1 MRRTVLRVHLDEGCS
16 HGALKRRVAQRVAS
30 IGLAIGV
37 IAIGVSALAADKA
50 QRDFAS
56 AEQAAEALIGAM
68 RSNNQPE
75 LLRIL
80 GPSAEVLIRSGDE
93 VADSQARLR
102 LVNAFETAHRIEL
115 EGTSR
120 ALMVV
125 GAEQWSLPIPVVQ
138 QGERWHFDTDAG
150 KQRILD
156 RRVGRNELSVIRVCR
171 EYVAAQREYAVTDR
185 LGNGPGE
192 FAQRFDSRPG
202 KHDGL
207 YWEAAAGETPSPFG
221 PLMAQARTEGYT
233 SKEGLDRPSPYH
245 GYYYRILTRQGAH
258 APGGA
263 KDYLIDGHMTGGYA
277 LLAYPAKWG
286 DSGIMTFVVNQ
297 DGIVFEKNLGLETDR
312 LAREI
317 TAYDPDL
324 SWGTP

>member
-1 MRRTVLRVHLDEGCS
+1 MRSAGSHTRIDES
-16 HGALKRRVAQRVAS
+16 HIFGQPMHCLGQWLAAIV
-30 IGLAIGV
+30 LAIG
-37 IAIGVSALAADKA
+37 AIGFGGCAVAAEKA
-50 QRDFAS
+50 QQDFAT
-56 AEQAAEALIGAM
+56 AEQAAQALVGAM
-68 RSNNQPE
+68 RSDDQAG

-80 GPSAEVLIRSGDE
+80 GPSGEPLIRSGDE
-93 VADSQARLR
+93 VADREARLR
-102 LVNAFETAHRIEL
+102 LVKAYDTAHRIEL
-115 EGTSR
+115 EGASR

-150 KQRILD
+150 AQRILD

-171 EYVAAQREYAVTDR
+171 EYVAAQREYAARDR
-185 LGNGPGE
+185 LGNGPGQ
-192 FAQRFDSRPG
+192 FAQRFDSNAG
-202 KHDGL
+202 KQDGL
-207 YWEAAAGETPSPFG
+207 YWEAAPGEAPSPFG
-221 PLMAQARTEGYT
+221 PLMAKARAEGYT
-233 SKEGLDRPSPYH
+233 AKDGLDRPSPYH
-245 GYYYRILTRQGAH
+245 GYYYRILTRQGPH

-263 KDYLIDGHMTGGYA
+263 KDYVIDRRMTGGYA

-297 DGIVFEKNLGLETDR
+297 DGIVFEKNLGPETER

-324 SWGTP
+324 NWATP

>member
-1 MRRTVLRVHLDEGCS
+1 MRSAGLHVRADHDHS
-16 HGALKRRVAQRVAS
+16 RRDAKHRMGWQAAS
-30 IGLAIGV
+30 IALAIG
-37 IAIGVSALAADKA
+37 IIGFAAAALAVDKA
-50 QRDFAS
+50 QRDFAT
-56 AEQAAEALIGAM
+56 AELAAEALIGAM
-68 RSNNQPE
+68 RSNNQTE

-80 GPSAEVLIRSGDE
+80 GPSAEPLIRSGDE
-93 VADSQARLR
+93 VADGQARLR
-102 LVNAFETAHRIEL
+102 LVKAFDTAHRIEL
-115 EGTSR
+115 EGTNR

-150 KQRILD
+150 SQKILD

-171 EYVAAQREYAVTDR
+171 EYVVAQREYAAKDR
-185 LGNGPGE
+185 LANGPGQ
-192 FAQRFDSRPG
+192 FAQRFDSSPG

-207 YWEAAAGETPSPFG
+207 YWEAAAGEAPSPFG
-221 PLMAQARTEGYT
+221 PLVARAHAEGYT
-233 SKEGLDRPSPYH
+233 AKDSLDRPSPYH
-245 GYYYRILTRQGAH
+245 GYYYRMLTRQGAH

-297 DGIVFEKNLGLETDR
+297 DGIVFEKNLGPETDR

-324 SWGTP
+324 SWSAP

>member
-1 MRRTVLRVHLDEGCS
+1 MSRARLQAHLDDGRT
-16 HGALKRRVAQRVAS
+16 HGALKRRVGQRVAS
-30 IGLAIGV
+30 IVLAIGV
-37 IAIGVSALAADKA
+37 IGFGASALAADKA

-80 GPSAEVLIRSGDE
+80 GPSAEALIHSGDE
-93 VADSQARLR
+93 VADGQARLR
-102 LVNAFETAHRIEL
+102 LVNAFDAAHRIEL

-150 KQRILD
+150 TQRILD

-171 EYVAAQREYAVTDR
+171 EYVAAQREYAARDR
-185 LGNGPGE
+185 LGNGSGE
-192 FAQRFDSRPG
+192 FAQRFDSSPG
-202 KHDGL
+202 KRDGL

-221 PLMAQARTEGYT
+221 PLMARARAEGYAA
-233 SKEGLDRPSPYH
+233 KDGLDRPSPYH
-245 GYYYRILTRQGAH
+245 GYYYRILTRQGVH
-258 APGGA
+258 APGAA

-297 DGIVFEKNLGLETDR
+297 DGIVFEKNLGPETDR

-317 TAYDPDL
+317 TVYDPDL